1 MAGVDDGRQFRTTT
15 TDTEKSPVHINMK
28 KRLLTTPFSSPYPSL
43 WRPSRRPSCPFIKF
57 NKPQTIIHR
66 THCVLHHQ
74 CWEGIIHPGQKWH
87 RRKKPCWWGGELVF
101 DSGDE
106 FKVVLLY
113 RLANAITE
121 LWDDEWEM
129 GNSERN
135 NLQWSSSPRLTSRD
149 LLRILP

>member
-121 LWDDEWEM
+121 QSCEM
-129 GNSERN
+129 TNEKWAAASETI
-135 NLQWSSSPRLTSRD
+135 SSGARHRD
-149 LLRILP
+149 